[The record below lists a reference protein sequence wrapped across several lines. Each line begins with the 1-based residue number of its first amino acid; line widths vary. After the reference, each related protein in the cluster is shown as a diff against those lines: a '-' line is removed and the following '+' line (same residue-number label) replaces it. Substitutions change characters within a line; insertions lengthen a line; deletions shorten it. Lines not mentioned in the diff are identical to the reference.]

1 MTVLVVHVQ
10 DDWSEFPNNE
20 TKIFEDSTS
29 GLNKAIDFVEYSIP
43 WEEEHM
49 KQYFKG
55 CSNKISDESRNKII
69 EALSKHD
76 YAGRFDCIE
85 RFPAKFDFSIQREQV
100 EG

>member
-10 DDWSEFPNNE
+10 DDWGEFPNNE

-29 GLNKAIDFVEYSIP
+29 GLNKAIDFVEQSIP
-43 WEEEHM
+43 WEENHM
-49 KQYFKG
+49 KMYFKD
-55 CSNKISDESRNKII
+55 CSNKIGQESRNKII

-76 YAGRFDCIE
+76 YACEFDCVE
-85 RFPAKFDFSIQREQV
+85 RFPAKFDFGIQREQV

>member
-1 MTVLVVHVQ
+1 MTVLVAHVQ
-10 DDWSEFPNNE
+10 DDWGEFPNNE

-55 CSNKISDESRNKII
+55 CSNKISKESRNKII
-69 EALSKHD
+69 ETLSKHD
-76 YAGRFDCIE
+76 YACEFDCE
-85 RFPAKFDFSIQREQV
+85 EQFPAKFDFGIQRELV